1 MSVES
6 IFCGRDTIY
15 LKGVLTMD
23 SLEMFWF
30 GVVFVLVTI
39 GFSGLSSLIVQLK
52 NSKKKQDADE
62 TPEDSESEEK
72 VEAPKKED
80 SKVSEPFRFNV
91 SEGQANYSQRKSKF
105 VHIQKGQYGEN
116 KIDWTCTCNVHS
128 LIMAF
133 LYSGWICPAS
143 TYEREP
149 DAFADFIVQEC
160 LKDGNW
166 FKTKMYNLWQN
177 WYEGS
182 PDAYSPLELHD
193 VLAHYACEWFKCST
207 ADRFNSAADIKDII
221 RHLYEERVAV
231 PTSIKWGGLL
241 GHIICIVGLEATSE
255 DDLVNWLAGKI
266 DKCPITKVIYD
277 DPFGFFDV
285 NTNKYDGNKSGNDN
299 ELDYDFF
306 VKHWKDI
313 ANNNKK
319 YAHFLGKPVVVV

>member
-1 MSVES
+1 M
-6 IFCGRDTIY
+6 I
-15 LKGVLTMD
+15 D
-23 SLEMFWF
+23 SLEMFLF
-30 GVVFVLVTI
+30 GVVFVLGTV
-39 GFSGLSSLIVQLK
+39 GFSAIYSFIVHLK
-52 NSKKKQDADE
+52 NLKKKPVTDE
-62 TPEDSESEEK
+62 NPDSTESEKTEDT
-72 VEAPKKED
+72 EKED
-80 SKVSEPFRFNV
+80 SKMSGPFRFNV
-91 SEGQANYSQRKSKF
+91 SEGQDNYSQRKSKF

-149 DAFADFIVQEC
+149 DAFADFVVQEC

-182 PDAYSPLELHD
+182 PTAYSPLELHD
-193 VLAHYACEWFKCST
+193 VLAHYACEWFKCSA

-266 DKCPITKVIYD
+266 DKCPITKAIYD
-277 DPFGFFDV
+277 DPWGRLIES
-285 NTNKYDGNKSGNDN
+285 TNKYDGNQSGNDN
-299 ELDYDFF
+299 ELSYDFF
-306 VKHWKDI
+306 VAHWKDV
-313 ANNNKK
+313 NSSTKK
-319 YAHFLGKPVVVV
+319 YAHFLKRPATLV